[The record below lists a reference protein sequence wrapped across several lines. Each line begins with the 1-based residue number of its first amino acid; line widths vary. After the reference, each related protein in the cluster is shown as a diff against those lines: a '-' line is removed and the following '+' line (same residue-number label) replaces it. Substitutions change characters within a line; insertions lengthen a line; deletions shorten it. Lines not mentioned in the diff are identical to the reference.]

1 VRRRRHLSIALR
13 LSSATSGLARGFLY
27 GRLASLEHERRG
39 GGDHR
44 WSSWGRRRACPC
56 PRLVCRCV
64 LACCSCCMITA
75 CQCRGRWMVD
85 AACQVFISLYSS
97 SVSSQIFKNLTNK
110 YIKILYLRCPIS
122 IIGFIVKNIF
132 IIRQRIW
139 CKPTSPYNR
148 ANF

>member
-1 VRRRRHLSIALR
+1 MRLKIQCDEECEKFCKIFWEVNKAQVVGEIQIDISFALG

-64 LACCSCCMITA
+64 LSCCSCCMITA

-97 SVSSQIFKNLTNK
+97 AVMSQTFTSLTK
-110 YIKILYLRCPIS
+110 YIKKRYIYDAS
-122 IIGFIVKNIF
+122 
-132 IIRQRIW
+132 
-139 CKPTSPYNR
+139 
-148 ANF
+148 